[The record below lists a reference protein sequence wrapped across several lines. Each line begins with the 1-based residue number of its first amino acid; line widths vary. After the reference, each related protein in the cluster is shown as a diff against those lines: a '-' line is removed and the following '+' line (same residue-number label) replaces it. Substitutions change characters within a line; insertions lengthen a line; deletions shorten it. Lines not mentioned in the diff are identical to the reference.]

1 MGLRGKPTYRVV
13 VIDSRKA
20 RDGRYIES
28 VGSYD
33 PRTKLLN
40 MKPERV
46 QHWVGQGAQPSDT
59 VSALIKR
66 YGKQHPAV
74 TAEVTAE
81 APAMSEPLPVTE
93 SPVVPEP
100 EPVAE
105 AASEPE
111 ASN

>member
-46 QHWVGQGAQPSDT
+46 QHWVGQGAQPSGT

-66 YGKQHPAV
+66 YDKQHPPV
-74 TAEVTAE
+74 TAEVAAE
-81 APAMSEPLPVTE
+81 APAMPEPV
-93 SPVVPEP
+93 PVVEAPVAPEP

-105 AASEPE
+105 AAGEPE

>member
-46 QHWVGQGAQPSDT
+46 QHWVGQGAQPSGT
-59 VSALIKR
+59 VTALIKR
-66 YGKQHPAV
+66 YDKQHPPVA
-74 TAEVTAE
+74 AEVAVE
-81 APAMSEPLPVTE
+81 APAVEVAAE
-93 SPVVPEP
+93 APVVPEP
-100 EPVAE
+100 EPVTE
-105 AASEPE
+105 VASEPE

>member
-46 QHWVGQGAQPSDT
+46 QHWVGQGAQPSDKVRVLIKKYGASGTHVAVQQAAFQPPT
-59 VSALIKR
+59 VSLRPGNPGLRRARLHR
-66 YGKQHPAV
+66 VLGQ
-74 TAEVTAE
+74 
-81 APAMSEPLPVTE
+81 
-93 SPVVPEP
+93 
-100 EPVAE
+100 
-105 AASEPE
+105 
-111 ASN
+111 